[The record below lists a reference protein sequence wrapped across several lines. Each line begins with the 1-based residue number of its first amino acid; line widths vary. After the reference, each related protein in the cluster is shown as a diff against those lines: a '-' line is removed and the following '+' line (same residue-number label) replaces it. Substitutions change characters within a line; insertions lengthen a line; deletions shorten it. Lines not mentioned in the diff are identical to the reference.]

1 MSVSQHVDLMV
12 SRSGSRPAATVRDLG
27 VMFHAASITS
37 VRDPGS
43 FLRVMMNSPYRP
55 QGAGTQHTRVV
66 YAFKLI
72 RKNAYVRTAGPGS
85 LDPEHDGSTPAE
97 TKIVTIV
104 LPSCIILKL

>member
-72 RKNAYVRTAGPGS
+72 RKNAYVRMYSVQMQYVWFKRNGPLS
-85 LDPEHDGSTPAE
+85 YVDCCKNDYHTVS
-97 TKIVTIV
+97 VY
-104 LPSCIILKL
+104 